1 MKRLHVHHSTV
12 YRYKRPVT
20 FGEHRMMF
28 RPRDSHD
35 LRLVSTVLRIEPE
48 AEVQWLHDVFSNSIA
63 VATPKQASERLII
76 ESRIEIEHYGRDD
89 LNFPIAPVARSYP
102 FSYPAEE
109 IPDLRS
115 LVERH
120 YPDPEHRLERWAK
133 GFVQSLG
140 GAPDTGYLL
149 GEITRAIPREF
160 GYERR
165 YTVGTRTPMDMM
177 EHGSGTCRDMA
188 LFMMEAVR
196 SLGFAARFVTGYLH
210 DPALDQRGDGAG
222 EEAAPQAA
230 LQGSGDTHA
239 WVQVY
244 LPGAGWLEFDPT
256 NGLVGGGNLI
266 RVGVTRDPRQAVPLQ
281 GSFAGQADDFLD
293 MTVDVKVTRQDDDAA
308 R

>member
-12 YRYKRPVT
+12 YRYKRPVR

-35 LRLVSTVLRIEPE
+35 LRLVSTALRIEPE
-48 AEVQWLHDVFSNSIA
+48 AEVYWLHDVFSNSIA
-63 VATPKQASERLII
+63 VAAPTQPSERLTI

-89 LNFPIAPVARSYP
+89 LNFPIAPFARSYP

-109 IPDLRS
+109 TPDLHS
-115 LVERH
+115 LIERH
-120 YPDPEHRLERWAK
+120 YADPEQLVDRWAK

-165 YTVGTRTPMDMM
+165 YAVGTRTPTEMI

-210 DPALDQRGDGAG
+210 DPGLDQESAVPG
-222 EEAAPQAA
+222 EDAPLQAEM
-230 LQGSGDTHA
+230 QGSGDTHA

-244 LPGAGWLEFDPT
+244 LPGAGWVEFDPT

-266 RVGVTRDPRQAVPLQ
+266 RIGVTRDPRQAVPLQ
-281 GSFAGQADDFLD
+281 GSFAGKAEDFLD
-293 MTVDVKVTRQDDDAA
+293 MTVDVKVTRQDVDGA
-308 R
+308 